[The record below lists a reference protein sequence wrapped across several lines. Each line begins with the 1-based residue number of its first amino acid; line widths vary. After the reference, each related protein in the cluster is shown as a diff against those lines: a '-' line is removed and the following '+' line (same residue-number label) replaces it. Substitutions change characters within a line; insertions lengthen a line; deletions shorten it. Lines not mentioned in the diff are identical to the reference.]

1 MATKWS
7 CQLLNKNLYIQKFK
21 DLGLKSYQMRQVDQ
35 TWYKPKFEWK
45 IEFNFS
51 RQDANYSH
59 YRHSSDHRWVDL
71 LEDCHNN
78 EWIFRKRR
86 EVWCNI
92 YTTDSRLLDHI
103 LTEEKYSGAIVSVE
117 YTSDMYLSEL
127 TEQVCGDA
135 VTDIKFVKTVPEHR
149 YQVYLGNFDWHDP
162 TKITLTEY
170 LTTNRDVYLFKG
182 WFQEIIV
189 RFGSI
194 QPVTN
199 ASGHHITIGDGFNF
213 FAKSTDDI
221 LLLHLM
227 APGKIRKIVKLMEKQ
242 K

>member
-1 MATKWS
+1 M
-7 CQLLNKNLYIQKFK
+7 LNKNLYIQKFK
-21 DLGLKSYQMRQVDQ
+21 DLGIKSYQMRQVDQ

-51 RQDANYSH
+51 HEDRK
-59 YRHSSDHRWVDL
+59 YRSYADHRWVDL

-92 YTTDSRLLDHI
+92 YTTDTRLLDHV
-103 LTEEKYSGAIVSVE
+103 LTEEKYSGAIVGIE

-135 VTDIKFVKTVPEHR
+135 VTDIKFVKTVPDHR
-149 YQVYLGNFDWHDP
+149 YQVYLGNFDWRDP
-162 TKITLTEY
+162 HQLTLTEY
-170 LTTNRDVYLFKG
+170 LSNNKDVYLFKG
-182 WFQEIIV
+182 WFQEIIN
-189 RFGSI
+189 RFGSKN
-194 QPVTN
+194 PVIN
-199 ASGHHITIGDGFNF
+199 YSGHQIVVNDGFNF

-221 LLLHLM
+221 LMVHM
-227 APGKIRKIVKLMEKQ
+227 IAPGKVRKIVKLMEKQ

>member
-51 RQDANYSH
+51 RQDEIKYGR
-59 YRHSSDHRWVDL
+59 YMVDHRWREL
-71 LEDCHNN
+71 LEEFEKN
-78 EWIFRKRR
+78 EYIFRKRR

-92 YTTDSRLLDHI
+92 YTTDLNLLDYV
-103 LTEEKYSGAIVSVE
+103 LAEEKYSSAIVSVE
-117 YTSDMYLSEL
+117 YSSDMYLSEL
-127 TEQVCGDA
+127 TEQVFGDA

-149 YQVYLGNFDWHDP
+149 YQVYLGNFEWRD
-162 TKITLTEY
+162 TSRITLTEY
-170 LTTNRDVYLFKG
+170 LSNNKEVYHFKG
-182 WFQEIIV
+182 WFQEIIN
-189 RFGSI
+189 RFGSY
-194 QPVTN
+194 QAVRN
-199 ASGHHITIGDGFNF
+199 ASGHQIFVQDGFNF

-221 LLLHLM
+221 LMVHM
-227 APGKIRKIVKLMEKQ
+227 IAPGKVRKIVKLMEKV

>member
-1 MATKWS
+1 M
-7 CQLLNKNLYIQKFK
+7 NKNLYIQKFK
-21 DLGLKSYQMRQVDQ
+21 DLGIKSYQMRQVDQ

-51 RQDANYSH
+51 HEDRK
-59 YRHSSDHRWVDL
+59 YRSYADHRWVDL

-92 YTTDSRLLDHI
+92 YTTDTRLLDHV
-103 LTEEKYSGAIVSVE
+103 LTEEKYSGAIVGIE

-135 VTDIKFVKTVPEHR
+135 VTDIKFVKTVPDHR
-149 YQVYLGNFDWHDP
+149 YQVYLGNFDWRDP
-162 TKITLTEY
+162 HQLTLTEY
-170 LTTNRDVYLFKG
+170 LSNNKDVYLFKG
-182 WFQEIIV
+182 WFQEIIN
-189 RFGSI
+189 RFGTAN
-194 QPVTN
+194 PVAN
-199 ASGHHITIGDGFNF
+199 YSGHVITIADGFNF

-221 LLLHLM
+221 LMVHM
-227 APGKIRKIVKLMEKQ
+227 IAPGKVRKIVKLMEKQ